1 MNWYSYNFLIS
12 KSLSKQNTI
21 IVKPLNQSI
30 MIWITK
36 VIKHRDENRISVQFE
51 KEIRLIQL
59 KREFDVAMS
68 SAQKNV

>member
-1 MNWYSYNFLIS
+1 
-12 KSLSKQNTI
+12 
-21 IVKPLNQSI
+21 